1 MGFGRKRGGR
11 GGTSVLERN
20 QLIIGALAILLVL
33 GGSAGA
39 LLLSAGVFSD
49 TYHVTAHFTDA
60 AGLKSGDDVK
70 VAGLDAG
77 KVDSVEVSGGEV
89 IVGLKVNRSVEMPE
103 DSLAVITIETLLG
116 KKNVTLDA
124 GDSSQPLT
132 EGSVIPIERTTTPID
147 ILDVADTSVELLEGS
162 DAEALE
168 TFMAEVS
175 KITRGKRDQITTLI
189 DGFGDTAAAI
199 NTRKAELSRLIDSLR
214 ILSGTFAE
222 RDDTLVSF
230 IDNFDAVLGNLAK
243 RTDDLEEVLFA
254 TDAASHEIASLAG
267 RNRVTITSALQ
278 GLGKALEVVDTH
290 QVDLA
295 ASVAYLEDA
304 VNGYQSVGYSQGTPN
319 RWANI
324 FVQSLGPVGA
334 DAFFGPCGAFDQA
347 LDDLLGPDPRPCSE
361 RTDYGDQDG
370 EGEEDDDDQDPV
382 VPRSEEDD
390 GLPGDIKVPG
400 DVGEL
405 LDSVTGTAGLSAA
418 LRERLL

>member
-1 MGFGRKRGGR
+1 MGLFRRKGR
-11 GGTSVLERN
+11 TSILERN
-20 QLIIGALAILLVL
+20 QLLIGALAVLLVL

-49 TYHVTAHFTDA
+49 TYHVTAHFSDA

-89 IVGLKVNRSVEMPE
+89 VVGLKVDRAVEMPK
-103 DSLAVITIETLLG
+103 DSRAVITIETLLG
-116 KKNVTLDA
+116 KKNVTLEA
-124 GDSSQPLT
+124 GESNEPLA
-132 EGSVIPIERTTTPID
+132 EGSVIPLERTITPVD
-147 ILDVADTSVELLEGS
+147 ILDIADTSVDLLEGS
-162 DAEALE
+162 DADALE
-168 TFMAEVS
+168 TFMVEVS

-189 DGFGDTAAAI
+189 NGFGDTAAAI
-199 NTRKAELSRLIDSLR
+199 NTRRAELSRLIDSLR

-222 RDDTLVSF
+222 RDDTLVNL
-230 IDNFDAVLGNLAK
+230 IDNFDVVLGNLAE
-243 RTDDLEEVLFA
+243 RTGDLEELLFA
-254 TDAASHEIASLAG
+254 TDDASHEIASLAG

-278 GLGKALEVVDTH
+278 GLGKALEVVDAH

-304 VNGYQSVGYSQGTPN
+304 VNGYQSVGYSQGTQN

-334 DAFFGPCGAFDQA
+334 DAFFGPCGALDQA
-347 LDDLLGPDPRPCSE
+347 LDDLLGPDPRPCDE
-361 RTDYGDQDG
+361 RTDYGDQG
-370 EGEEDDDDQDPV
+370 QDDDDPGDDQDPRR
-382 VPRSEEDD
+382 PKSDNAAGDELLDD
-390 GLPGDIKVPG
+390 VKLPGDIG
-400 DVGEL
+400 DL
-405 LDSVTGTAGLSAA
+405 LDSVTGTTGLGSL